1 MRKHVVRATV
11 VLGLSLLVVP
21 AAKAQLPEGVTQQ
34 MIDQG
39 KTIFNG
45 AGICMACH
53 GGDAKGVPNLGADL
67 TDEEW
72 NHGDGS
78 FEAILKIIQ
87 EGVSSEESSSGSVMP
102 PKGGSQ
108 IDDEQLRAVAAYVW
122 SLSNK

>member
-1 MRKHVVRATV
+1 MRNLVVRVTV
-11 VLGLSLLVVP
+11 ALGLSLVVVS

-34 MIDQG
+34 MIDEG

-53 GGDAKGVPNLGADL
+53 GMDAKGVPNLGANL

-72 NHGDGS
+72 NLGDGS
-78 FEAILKIIQ
+78 YEAIVKTIT
-87 EGVSSEESSSGSVMP
+87 EGVSSDKSSSGTVMP

-108 IDDEQLRAVAAYVW
+108 INDEQLRAVAAYVW